1 MSDFGDEYDTDES
14 IFVKK
19 PICGLCGGH
28 FYQGVEHLCTMLKP
42 KLKIT
47 YINCPICKAQ
57 WALEGPHGKSNKC
70 PMCQAVMQDLGPFE
84 AKQQEDKGSGG
95 TVIEGANEDATVLAA
110 VSLAKKGNPDYE
122 IVVAKEDQ
130 LQIDYD
136 FPDIPK
142 HFYVVLD
149 MMERAGIAGGHAWE
163 KSSSGNVHCVVQLK
177 APMSEV
183 ERVAWQA
190 AFGSDP
196 MREALTLMRI
206 RRGVKNPILLFMRK
220 DHQME
225 VVPEKPSGFR
235 KFQDHED

>member
-1 MSDFGDEYDTDES
+1 MSDFGDEYETIES
-14 IFVKK
+14 ETF
-19 PICGLCGGH
+19 
-28 FYQGVEHLCTMLKP
+28 TP

-57 WALEGPHGKSNKC
+57 WALEGPHGQSNKC
-70 PMCQAVMQDLGPFE
+70 PMCHAVLLKSTGSFE
-84 AKQQEDKGSGG
+84 VQQQQDKGSGG

-110 VSLAKKGNPDYE
+110 VSLAKKNNPDYE

-136 FPDIPK
+136 VSDIPK
-142 HFYVVLD
+142 HFYIVLD

-163 KSSSGNVHCVVQLK
+163 KSASGNVHCVVQLK

-206 RRGVKNPILLFMRK
+206 RRGVKNSILLRK
-220 DHQME
+220 DKSME
-225 VVPEKPSGFR
+225 IVPEKPDGYR
-235 KFQDHED
+235 KFRDHED